1 MDVCLLP
8 GASPV
13 DVDKMNH
20 KEVPAEKEDDIIDEI
35 LSFFLGIIWLWFAVV
50 VWKKCLINF
59 I

>member
-13 DVDKMNH
+13 D